1 MNEITQQPEAER
13 QQQPAPAMKA
23 RGTRAEVWNGT
34 ARKTSGGLTKEDLIM
49 NPRGVIVSKKQSDR
63 AKLAYPAMK
72 QLLARGMERA
82 GERVALPILVPPPTE
97 YKGIPLN
104 FDRYEQYYEWMAEHT
119 EFAGYINDS
128 SELKDRVLLRPINEI
143 ALSTRNDADAQFL
156 KQSITKHILH
166 DTDGIVPTQLATSY
180 TLFMVMFWRWMV
192 KDRISATA
200 FLERLPNAY
209 AGRSI
214 TINQ

>member
-1 MNEITQQPEAER
+1 
-13 QQQPAPAMKA
+13 
-23 RGTRAEVWNGT
+23 VWNGT
-34 ARKTSGGLTKEDLIM
+34 ARKTSGGLTKEDLMM

-72 QLLARGMERA
+72 QLLARG
-82 GERVALPILVPPPTE
+82 GERVALPRLVPPPTE

-128 SELKDRVLLRPINEI
+128 SELKNRVLLRPLNEI
-143 ALSTRNDADAQFL
+143 ALLTRNDNDAQFL
-156 KQSITKHILH
+156 KQSINKHILH
-166 DTDGIVPTQLATSY
+166 DTDGIVPAQLATSY
-180 TLFMVMFWRWMV
+180 TLFMIMFWRWMV
-192 KDRISATA
+192 KDRISASA
-200 FLERLPNAY
+200 FLQRLPHSF
-209 AGRSI
+209 AGHSI